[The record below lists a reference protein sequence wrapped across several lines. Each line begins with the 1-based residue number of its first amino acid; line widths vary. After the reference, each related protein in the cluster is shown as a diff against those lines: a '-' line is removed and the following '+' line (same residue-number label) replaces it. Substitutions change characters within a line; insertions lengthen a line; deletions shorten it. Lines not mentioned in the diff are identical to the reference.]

1 MNVYSLS
8 LKAGGGTTKKKIIKI
23 IIIIYNNNN
32 DNNKIKCENKL
43 INYMGNTFV
52 DNFYLEKYINTK

>member
-1 MNVYSLS
+1 MFIVYRWRL
-8 LKAGGGTTKKKIIKI
+8 AEVPQKKKIKI